1 MGWITDWLNKWY
13 LFIGRCPMLRC
24 FALSGLIRDKLNKAL
39 KGRNTLAQGIT
50 LGLKQKKLNK
60 ALKGRNILTQG
71 KTLGSQ
77 SQMINKALKGRNST
91 PGLKEKILNNV
102 KNNHHAAIID
112 PALYSSD
119 IQY

>member
-1 MGWITDWLNKWY
+1 MVFIHWALPYAKVFRPFRANKGPIKQSPERAKH
-13 LFIGRCPMLRC
+13 FS
-24 FALSGLIRDKLNKAL
+24 SGYNP
-39 KGRNTLAQGIT
+39 GIET
-50 LGLKQKKLNK
+50 EKIKQ

-112 PALYSSD
+112 PALYSSY

>member
-1 MGWITDWLNKWY
+1 
-13 LFIGRCPMLRC
+13 MLRC
-24 FALSGLIRDKLNKAL
+24 FAISGLIRDQLNKAL
-39 KGRNTLAQGIT
+39 KGRNTLGIET
-50 LGLKQKKLNK
+50 EKIKQ

-102 KNNHHAAIID
+102 KNNQHAAIID

-119 IQY
+119 IQYKIPAANH

>member
-1 MGWITDWLNKWY
+1 MVFIHRALPYAKVFRPFRANKGP
-13 LFIGRCPMLRC
+13 I
-24 FALSGLIRDKLNKAL
+24 KQAL

-50 LGLKQKKLNK
+50 PGIETEKINQ

-77 SQMINKALKGRNST
+77 SQMINQALKGRNST
-91 PGLKEKILNNV
+91 TGLKEKILNNV